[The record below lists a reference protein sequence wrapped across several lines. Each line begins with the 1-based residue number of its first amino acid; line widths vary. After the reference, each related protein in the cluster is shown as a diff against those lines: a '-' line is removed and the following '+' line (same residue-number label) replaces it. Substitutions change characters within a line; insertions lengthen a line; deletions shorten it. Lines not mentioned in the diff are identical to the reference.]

1 VTPEPAE
8 ELLNVYDAEGH
19 VVGAQPRRA
28 AKASGLAV
36 GAVNALVLNDRGQL
50 LMQRRP
56 ADKENGGRWDK
67 SVGGHVSA
75 GEEFDT
81 TAVREAGEEL
91 FDDPRSPRI
100 RLARD
105 RAEFD
110 HLERSEDLTRV
121 VLLHRVSFQLS
132 LRDVRHAPD
141 GSRRHVLYH
150 LAIYHGRTSVPIDGF
165 QPQKSEIDELRY
177 VAPAEVDQML
187 LEARLPPNMAFLWL
201 TQGHALL
208 SRNRAPGRH

>member
-1 VTPEPAE
+1 MTPEPAE
-8 ELLNVYDAEGH
+8 ELLNVYDAEGR

-36 GAVNALVLNDRGQL
+36 GAVNALILNDRGQL

-56 ADKENGGRWDK
+56 VDKENGGRWDK

-105 RAEFD
+105 SSQFD
-110 HLERSEDLTRV
+110 HLERSEDLSRI
-121 VLLHRVSFQLS
+121 VLLHRVGFQLA

-150 LAIYHGRTSVPIDGF
+150 LAIYHGRTSVPIEGF

-208 SRNRAPGRH
+208 SRSRAPGRR

>member
-1 VTPEPAE
+1 
-8 ELLNVYDAEGH
+8 
-19 VVGAQPRRA
+19 
-28 AKASGLAV
+28 
-36 GAVNALVLNDRGQL
+36 
-50 LMQRRP
+50 MQRRP

-75 GEEFDT
+75 GEEFDA

-91 FDDPRSPRI
+91 FDDPSSPRI

-105 RAEFD
+105 RGEFD

-121 VLLHRVSFQLS
+121 VLFHRVGFQLN

-150 LAIYHGRTSVPIDGF
+150 LAIYHGRTAVPLEDF
-165 QPQKSEIDELRY
+165 RPQKSEIDELRY

-187 LEARLPPNMAFLWL
+187 LEARLPPNMSFLWL
-201 TQGHALL
+201 TQAHALL
-208 SRNRAPGRH
+208 SRNRAPGRR